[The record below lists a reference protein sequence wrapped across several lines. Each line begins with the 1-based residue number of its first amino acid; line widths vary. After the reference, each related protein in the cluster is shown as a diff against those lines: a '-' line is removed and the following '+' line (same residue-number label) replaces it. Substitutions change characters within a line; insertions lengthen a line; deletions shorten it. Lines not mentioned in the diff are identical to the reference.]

1 MKKKLLVSL
10 LLLLSFKGISQKYE
24 LGKVTIDELKE
35 KVHPID
41 TSAVAAIL
49 FKKARTFFTQTYV
62 NGGFYLV
69 TEVECRIKIYKKEGY
84 EWANNNV
91 FYFIGNSVKESVEY
105 SSAVT
110 YNLVDNKIQK
120 SELTRK
126 GEFDERM
133 SKSLGNKKIILP
145 NVKEGS
151 VIEFKCK
158 IQSPFVL
165 TFPEFNFQYTIPV
178 NYVEYN
184 TDIPEFFVYNTYKK
198 GFVEPLVSKSVASGF
213 YSLNTTV
220 KHRADVLPGYSDSN
234 YKYKTTEQKGF
245 LINQSTYKM
254 ENVPAI
260 KEEAFVNNLNNYR
273 ISLQHE
279 LSVLKPQDS
288 PMKFISLTWEDV
300 VKTIYESEDFGEQ
313 INKTN
318 YFETAIKQIVN
329 GLNNKDEQILAI
341 FNYVKSNI
349 KWNGIYGIYC
359 DKGVK
364 KGFEDRTGN
373 VSEINLMLT
382 AMLNYAGVEASPV
395 VLSTRNNGMV
405 LYPSATALDY
415 VIAAVEI
422 ENGFILLD
430 ATDENAMP
438 NILPERAL
446 NLTGRIIRKNGS
458 SAEVDLTPNML
469 SKKIVNI
476 MANVAPDGIISGK
489 VREQHYDYYA
499 HEFRSKYAGLNE
511 ESYLEKLEKK
521 YPGIE
526 IELYKVSNKTDLSK
540 QIVEDYSFKHSGLT
554 EMIAEKIYINPMLFF
569 TENENPFKQ
578 EKREY
583 PVDFIFPNQ
592 DKYTISLTLPDGYVV
607 ESVPAPLSLSME
619 EGLGN
624 FHFNIVNSGSQIQLI
639 ATLSF
644 NSSIVPANYYEMLKN
659 FYKNVVE
666 KNKEKIVLKK
676 V

>member
-1 MKKKLLVSL
+1 
-10 LLLLSFKGISQKYE
+10 
-24 LGKVTIDELKE
+24 
-35 KVHPID
+35 
-41 TSAVAAIL
+41 
-49 FKKARTFFTQTYV
+49 
-62 NGGFYLV
+62 
-69 TEVECRIKIYKKEGY
+69 
-84 EWANNNV
+84 
-91 FYFIGNSVKESVEY
+91 
-105 SSAVT
+105 
-110 YNLVDNKIQK
+110 
-120 SELTRK
+120 
-126 GEFDERM
+126 
-133 SKSLGNKKIILP
+133 
-145 NVKEGS
+145 
-151 VIEFKCK
+151 
-158 IQSPFVL
+158 
-165 TFPEFNFQYTIPV
+165 
-178 NYVEYN
+178 
-184 TDIPEFFVYNTYKK
+184 
-198 GFVEPLVSKSVASGF
+198 
-213 YSLNTTV
+213 
-220 KHRADVLPGYSDSN
+220 
-234 YKYKTTEQKGF
+234 
-245 LINQSTYKM
+245 
-254 ENVPAI
+254 
-260 KEEAFVNNLNNYR
+260 
-273 ISLQHE
+273 
-279 LSVLKPQDS
+279 
-288 PMKFISLTWEDV
+288 MKFISLTWEDV